1 MNTGNSRILV
11 VDDNEMNR
19 DLLARRLTKQ
29 GHSVVM
35 ANGGRQAL
43 GLLGDGQFDLILLDI
58 EMPGL
63 SGLDV
68 LAEARRRH
76 TQVELPIIMVTS
88 RSDTEDIVR
97 ALDMGASDYITKPID
112 FPVALA
118 RVRTQLSLRRTEE
131 ARRETEERYAL
142 ALAGSNDGIW
152 DWNLKTREFCF
163 SARWKKTLGYE
174 EHEIGSLREE
184 WFDRIHPEDRAR
196 VERDIQACIAG
207 IDPHFENEHRV
218 LHRDGSYR
226 WILSRGAPIRDQAG
240 IAHRIAGSQTDITSF
255 KIADPL
261 TGLPNRA
268 LFMDRLKRLAEK
280 AKRKPDNLFA
290 LLFLDLDQF
299 KLINDSLGHLVGDQL
314 IVAFARRLEHELR
327 STDVVSRFT
336 EGHALARLGGDE
348 FMVLLDDL
356 QHASDALRIAER
368 IGEALKRP
376 FDIGG
381 NEIFASVSIGVSL
394 SSTGFER
401 PEDLLRD
408 ADTAMYRAKS
418 ARRGSVELFDSE
430 MRASA
435 VARLQMETE
444 LRQAAD
450 RHEFCNWYQLIV
462 NLKTAQVRELE
473 ALVRWRHPS
482 SRLIEPG
489 EFISIAEE
497 TGIIIPLGRQVLK
510 QACRQLYAWQQLYA
524 SETPL
529 MVSVNLSRKQ
539 LLQTDLISD
548 IREELD
554 DVGIDPSCLKLEI
567 TESMVMLN
575 PERAKTTLRELKALG
590 VRIAMDDFGTGY
602 SSLSYLHKLPLDALK
617 VDRSFVSQIESDAE
631 KLEIVRTIITLAH
644 NLGLEVI
651 AEGIETREQMFI
663 LRELGCE
670 LGQGYLFSRPLDADA
685 ATDLLI
691 AEPVW

>member
-1 MNTGNSRILV
+1 
-11 VDDNEMNR
+11 
-19 DLLARRLTKQ
+19 
-29 GHSVVM
+29 
-35 ANGGRQAL
+35 
-43 GLLGDGQFDLILLDI
+43 
-58 EMPGL
+58 
-63 SGLDV
+63 
-68 LAEARRRH
+68 
-76 TQVELPIIMVTS
+76 
-88 RSDTEDIVR
+88 
-97 ALDMGASDYITKPID
+97 
-112 FPVALA
+112 
-118 RVRTQLSLRRTEE
+118 
-131 ARRETEERYAL
+131 
-142 ALAGSNDGIW
+142 
-152 DWNLKTREFCF
+152 
-163 SARWKKTLGYE
+163 
-174 EHEIGSLREE
+174 
-184 WFDRIHPEDRAR
+184 
-196 VERDIQACIAG
+196 
-207 IDPHFENEHRV
+207 
-218 LHRDGSYR
+218 
-226 WILSRGAPIRDQAG
+226 
-240 IAHRIAGSQTDITSF
+240 
-255 KIADPL
+255 
-261 TGLPNRA
+261 
-268 LFMDRLKRLAEK
+268 MDRLKRLAEK

-327 STDVVSRFT
+327 STDIVSRFT

-348 FMVLLDDL
+348 FTVLLDDL

-368 IGEALKRP
+368 IGEALKQP
-376 FDIGG
+376 FNISG

-435 VARLQMETE
+435 VARLQMETD

-462 NLKTAQVRELE
+462 NLKTAQVRGLE

-482 SRLIEPG
+482 NRLIEPG

-510 QACRQLYAWQQLYA
+510 QACRQLYAWQQLDA

>member
-1 MNTGNSRILV
+1 
-11 VDDNEMNR
+11 
-19 DLLARRLTKQ
+19 
-29 GHSVVM
+29 
-35 ANGGRQAL
+35 
-43 GLLGDGQFDLILLDI
+43 
-58 EMPGL
+58 
-63 SGLDV
+63 
-68 LAEARRRH
+68 
-76 TQVELPIIMVTS
+76 
-88 RSDTEDIVR
+88 
-97 ALDMGASDYITKPID
+97 
-112 FPVALA
+112 
-118 RVRTQLSLRRTEE
+118 
-131 ARRETEERYAL
+131 
-142 ALAGSNDGIW
+142 
-152 DWNLKTREFCF
+152 
-163 SARWKKTLGYE
+163 
-174 EHEIGSLREE
+174 
-184 WFDRIHPEDRAR
+184 
-196 VERDIQACIAG
+196 
-207 IDPHFENEHRV
+207 
-218 LHRDGSYR
+218 
-226 WILSRGAPIRDQAG
+226 
-240 IAHRIAGSQTDITSF
+240 
-255 KIADPL
+255 
-261 TGLPNRA
+261 
-268 LFMDRLKRLAEK
+268 MDRLERLAEK

-327 STDVVSRFT
+327 SSDFVSRFT

-348 FMVLLDDL
+348 FTVLLDDL

-368 IGEALKRP
+368 IGETLKRP
-376 FDIGG
+376 FNIGG

-462 NLKTAQVRELE
+462 NLKTAQVRGLE

-482 SRLIEPG
+482 GRWIQPG
-489 EFISIAEE
+489 DFISIAEE

-510 QACRQLYAWQQLYA
+510 QACRQLYAWQQLDA

-554 DVGIDPSCLKLEI
+554 DGGIDPSCLKLEI

-575 PERAKTTLRELKALG
+575 PERAKTTLLELKALG
-590 VRIAMDDFGTGY
+590 VGIAMDDFGTGY

-670 LGQGYLFSRPLDADA
+670 LGQGYLFSRPLDAGA

-691 AEPVW
+691 AEPVWQTA